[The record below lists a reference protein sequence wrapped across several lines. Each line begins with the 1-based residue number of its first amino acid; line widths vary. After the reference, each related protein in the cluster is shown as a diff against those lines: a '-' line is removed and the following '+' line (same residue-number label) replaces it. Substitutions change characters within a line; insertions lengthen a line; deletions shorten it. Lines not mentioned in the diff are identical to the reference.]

1 VAQYNIFSQLEGP
14 KIDTYLFANSANAG
28 ITAGKNLPSNFT
40 AGVNGLVQGIGQGQQ
55 IVQNQQAITANDQN
69 AEIRQNQID
78 RIPEQNAEQDA
89 DLRLKELTIE
99 NNTLAL
105 ENEKATNALKLE
117 NASAK
122 LKADN
127 AKLAQATTD
136 ISTQKQIT
144 EAINS
149 NDPNTVR
156 GIVTNPQFNDWMLR
170 NPNEAGHVLGQI
182 APHFTP
188 EEQQDLWKKNNFDKA
203 MELQAREKEDNRQLI
218 ARSAESVDK
227 AFNEARSQP
236 ELNAIF
242 GPNADPKDIAEKYSV
257 GPKMPDTGANAGKY
271 PLQDAD
277 GKNVAYIESTAAAK
291 YLDYQNSYK
300 AKGALREQYYWPNGR
315 PAPAEDSAAKG
326 GQAGSSVPTFQ
337 AQGAAVGATP
347 TPNAV
352 STNAEVNARITKK
365 FEASK
370 QMAVATG
377 QTKIYDRHVARGQ
390 ALVPTRPAPSPTTS
404 TQSTP
409 TPVNQVAIT
418 RPMSAEKK
426 AELDSMFNGSRPDVV
441 IPNEAAA
448 RSDFVLNNRPAG
460 EQEKLDSMF
469 STPES
474 REAQRYSEGARN
486 DFVLNNTPDSAASSK
501 ETAVDIPRIK
511 AALADTSNVSLTTK
525 ETVKLHNTY
534 LQDKTTALLGTPTKI
549 SFRSTALPVETIQ
562 KINSIPALKG
572 YNPIIKGMVAV
583 ESGGNPSA
591 VGPVTN
597 KKGERARGLMQLMP
611 GTAKELGV
619 YGKDVFDADKNVEAG
634 ATYLNKQM
642 ERINKALQAQ
652 TDKTGFPIELDIRFG
667 LAAYNGGLTDVLNG
681 ISKGFT
687 TWEELKPYL
696 RSVKSAANYKQNVEY
711 PDKVLAAAVAFME
724 GGNEGDDSVMK
735 HMLVHGMVEA

>member
-1 VAQYNIFSQLEGP
+1 MAQYNIFSQLEGP

-117 NASAK
+117 NTRAK

-136 ISTQKQIT
+136 IAIQKRIAKT
-144 EAINS
+144 INS
-149 NDPNTVR
+149 NDPNAIR
-156 GIVTNPQFNDWMLR
+156 GIATNPQFNDWMLR
-170 NPNEAGHVLGQI
+170 NPNEAEHVLGQI

-203 MELQAREKEDNRQLI
+203 MEMQARERDDNRKLI
-218 ARSAESVDK
+218 EKSAESVDK

-257 GPKMPDTGANAGKY
+257 GPRIAETDPINSGRY
-271 PLQDAD
+271 PLQGAD
-277 GKNVAYIESTAAAK
+277 GRNVAYIESTAAAK

-337 AQGAAVGATP
+337 AQSTAAGQTAGSTS
-347 TPNAV
+347 TPNATG
-352 STNAEVNARITKK
+352 TNAEIQARISKK

-370 QMAVATG
+370 QLAVATG

-390 ALVPTRPAPSPTTS
+390 ALMPTRPAPSPTTS

-441 IPNEAAA
+441 IPDEAAA
-448 RSDFVLNNRPAG
+448 RNDFVLNNRPAG

-474 REAQRYSEGARN
+474 REVARYSEGARKS
-486 DFVLNNTPDSAASSK
+486 FVLTDKEAGARNTAYVQNK
-501 ETAVDIPRIK
+501 
-511 AALADTSNVSLTTK
+511 TS
-525 ETVKLHNTY
+525 
-534 LQDKTTALLGTPTKI
+534 ALLGAPTKI
-549 SFRSTALPVETIQ
+549 SFRSTALPFETIQ

-583 ESGGNPSA
+583 ESAGNPNA
-591 VGPVTN
+591 VGPATN

-611 GTAKELGV
+611 GTARELGV